1 MAQNNLK
8 EQVMSILMSTHQELT
23 LNDLAQKLSYSKWY
37 LTRKFKKETGET
49 LMSFVK
55 RIRLLNAANNM
66 SDKKIMDVALDTL
79 YQSHEGF
86 SRAFFKMFDVSPR
99 DYKRNMRMDPQFV
112 AKTMNDARK
121 RMEEGGILMN
131 ETPIPVFVQ
140 VISKPER
147 KLICKK
153 GIKAEDY
160 FAYCEEVGCDVWDTL
175 LSIDDALGE
184 PMGMW
189 LGDNMVESGTSKY
202 IQGIEVP
209 MNYNRKV
216 PLGFSMMSMPACEVM
231 IFQGPPYPDAEFSE
245 AIGQLWQVME
255 HYDPH
260 RVGYQWADDLGGSF
274 QLEPRGERGYIEGRT
289 VKRVES
295 SEI

>member
-8 EQVMSILMSTHQELT
+8 EQVMIILMSTQEELT
-23 LNDLAQKLSYSKWY
+23 LDDLALKLSYSKWH
-37 LTRKFKKETGET
+37 LTRKFKKETNET

-55 RIRLLNAANNM
+55 RTRLQRAATNM

-79 YQSHEGF
+79 YRSHEGF

-99 DYKRNMRMDPQFV
+99 DYKRKMRLDPQFV
-112 AKTMNDARK
+112 AKTMNEVRK

-147 KLICKK
+147 KLVCKK
-153 GIKAEDY
+153 GITAEDY

-175 LSIDDALGE
+175 LTIEGALGE

-189 LGDNMVESGTSKY
+189 LGDNLIEPGTSKY
-202 IQGIEVP
+202 IQGVEVP
-209 MNYNRKV
+209 LNYQGEI
-216 PLGFSMMSMPACEVM
+216 PAGFSIVQLPACEVM

-255 HYDPH
+255 HYDPL

>member
-1 MAQNNLK
+1 MRQHNLK
-8 EQVMSILMSTHQELT
+8 EQVMSIILSADDELS
-23 LNDLAQKLSYSKWY
+23 LDDFAQKLSYSKWY
-37 LTRKFKKETGET
+37 LTRKFKKETSMT

-55 RIRLLNAANNM
+55 KQRLMSAANQM
-66 SDKKIMDVALDTL
+66 SEKKVMDVALDTL

-86 SRAFFKMFDVSPR
+86 SRAFFKMFDVSFR
-99 DYKRNMRMDPQFV
+99 EYKRRMQLDPLFV
-112 AKTMNDARK
+112 AKTMNDVRK
-121 RMEEGGILMN
+121 QIYEGGMLMN

-160 FAYCEEVGCDVWDTL
+160 FAYCEEVGCEVWDILMEVEGTL
-175 LSIDDALGE
+175 SE
-184 PMGMW
+184 PMGIW
-189 LGDNMVESGTSKY
+189 LPDNMIEPHTSKY
-202 IQGIEVP
+202 IQGVEVP
-209 MNYNRKV
+209 IDYDKEI
-216 PLGFSMMSMPACEVM
+216 LDGFSMMTMPACEVM
-231 IFQGPPYPDAEFSE
+231 IFQGPPYPDSDFSE
-245 AIGQLWQVME
+245 AISKLWQVME

-260 RVGYQWADDLGGSF
+260 RVGFQWADELGGSF
-274 QLEPRGERGYIEGRT
+274 QLQPIGERGYIEGRT

>member
-1 MAQNNLK
+1 MAQKNLK
-8 EQVMSILMSTHQELT
+8 DQVMSLLMSTKEELT
-23 LNDLAQKLSYSKWY
+23 LDDIALKVSYSKWY
-37 LTRKFKKETGET
+37 LTRKFKEETGET

-55 RIRLLNAANNM
+55 RTRMLSAANNM

-79 YQSHEGF
+79 YRSHEGF

-99 DYKRNMRMDPQFV
+99 EYKRKMRLDPQFV
-112 AKTMNDARK
+112 AKTMNDVRK
-121 RMEEGGILMN
+121 RIAEGGMLMS

-140 VISKPER
+140 VITKPER

-153 GIKAEDY
+153 GKVAEDY

-175 LSIDDALGE
+175 LTIKDALGE

-189 LGDNMVESGTSKY
+189 LGEHLIEPGTSKY
-202 IQGIEVP
+202 IQGVEVP
-209 MNYNRKV
+209 LQFQAEI
-216 PLGFSMMSMPACEVM
+216 PSGFSIMHLPACEVM
-231 IFQGPPYPDAEFSE
+231 IFQGPPYPDADFSE

-255 HYDPH
+255 HYDPR
-260 RVGYQWADDLGGSF
+260 RVGYEWADELGGSF

-289 VKRVES
+289 VKR
-295 SEI
+295 I

>member
-1 MAQNNLK
+1 MAQKNLK
-8 EQVMSILMSTHQELT
+8 DQVMSLLMSTKEELT
-23 LNDLAQKLSYSKWY
+23 LDDIALKVSYSKWY
-37 LTRKFKKETGET
+37 LTRKFKEETGET

-55 RIRLLNAANNM
+55 RTRMLSAANNM

-79 YQSHEGF
+79 YRSHEGF

-99 DYKRNMRMDPQFV
+99 EYKRKMRLDPQFV
-112 AKTMNDARK
+112 AKTMNDVRK
-121 RMEEGGILMN
+121 RIAEGGMLMS

-140 VISKPER
+140 VITKPER

-153 GIKAEDY
+153 GKVAEDY

-175 LSIDDALGE
+175 LTIKDALGE

-189 LGDNMVESGTSKY
+189 LGEQLVEPGTSKY
-202 IQGIEVP
+202 IQGVEVP
-209 MNYNRKV
+209 LQFQAEI
-216 PLGFSMMSMPACEVM
+216 PSGFSIMHLPACEVM
-231 IFQGPPYPDAEFSE
+231 IFQGPPYPDADFSE

-255 HYDPH
+255 HYDPR
-260 RVGYQWADDLGGSF
+260 RVGYEWADELGGSF

-289 VKRVES
+289 VKR
-295 SEI
+295 I

>member
-8 EQVMSILMSTHQELT
+8 EQVMSILMSTQEELT
-23 LNDLAQKLSYSKWY
+23 LDDLAQKLSYSKWY

-55 RIRLLNAANNM
+55 KIRLLSAANSM

-160 FAYCEEVGCDVWDTL
+160 FAYCEEVGCEVWDTL
-175 LSIDDALGE
+175 LSIDVALGE

-189 LGDNMVESGTSKY
+189 LGDNMVEPGTSKY
-202 IQGIEVP
+202 IQGVEVS
-209 MNYNRKV
+209 MNYNQRV
-216 PLGFSMMSMPACEVM
+216 PLGFSMISMPACEVM

-245 AIGQLWQVME
+245 AISQLWQVME

-289 VKRVES
+289 VKKVES
-295 SEI
+295 